1 MQIEEIEKKLEKP
14 FKHFENVAFI
24 NQKKV
29 LNALQTEKVSTRHF
43 SGTTGYGYDDI
54 GRDTL
59 ARVFARVFNA
69 ESAIVSP
76 NITCGSHAIAI
87 VLFGLLRP
95 NDEMLSIAGKPY
107 DTLDETIFGVKD
119 EDRGSL
125 KDLGVKYSQID
136 LVEDKLNFAEIEKQ
150 IKQKKPKMVF
160 LQRSRGYNWRNAI
173 SVADIQK
180 CVEITKKVSPNSV
193 FVVDNCYGEFI
204 DTIEPTDVGANVIVG
219 SLIKNPG
226 GGLVSTGAYIAGDKK
241 YVDMISYRFTSPSL
255 STEVGSYEKGYR
267 EFYQGLFLAPST
279 VCNAVKGAY
288 LIGEVMAQKGYE
300 VMPKSDEIAGDIIK
314 SIKFNN
320 SEKMIKFIQNIQKFS
335 PIDSDAVPM
344 PWDMPGYLDPIIMA
358 AGTFVSGASIELSS
372 DGPVKAPYVAYFQG
386 SLTYEHAKIVANAL
400 SLEE

>member
-1 MQIEEIEKKLEKP
+1 MQIEEIEKKLEKQ
-14 FKHFENVAFI
+14 FKHFENVAFL

-29 LNALQTEKVSTRHF
+29 LEALQAEKVSTRHF

-107 DTLDETIFGVKD
+107 DTLDETIFGVKN

-125 KDLGVKYSQID
+125 KDLGVKYAQID
-136 LVEDKLNFAEIEKQ
+136 LKDDQLNFEEIEKQ
-150 IKQKKPKMVF
+150 IKQKQPKVVF

-173 SVADIQK
+173 SILDIKK
-180 CVEITKKVSPNSV
+180 CALITKKVSPSSI

-204 DTIEPTDVGANVIVG
+204 DTLEPTDVGANVIVG

-226 GGLVSTGAYIAGDKK
+226 GGLASTGAYIAGDKK
-241 YVDMISYRFTSPSL
+241 FVDMISYRFTSPSL

-279 VCNAVKGAY
+279 VASAVKGAY

-314 SIKFNN
+314 SIKFND

-335 PIDSDAVPM
+335 PIDSDAVPT

-358 AGTFVSGASIELSS
+358 AGTFVSGASIELSA
-372 DGPVKAPYVAYFQG
+372 DGPVKPPYVAYFQG
-386 SLTYEHAKIVANAL
+386 ALTYEHAKIVAKAL